1 MARPRD
7 NRTLDLFDDWQP
19 PEVVQRFDD
28 TRVRASS
35 LRQKMALGVAETLKG
50 SDLDRDAIAEAMAA
64 WLGEDVS
71 KKIAEG
77 TPAQIRA
84 NKQVLDAYASQ
95 AREEHVIS
103 LLRLIAL
110 IHATGDLRILQMIA
124 ELFDHSVIDDRYLP
138 WIEVGQLA
146 ERKDEFDRAFDA
158 ARRKAKAR
166 TRI

>member
-71 KKIAEG
+71 K
-77 TPAQIRA
+77 
-84 NKQVLDAYASQ
+84 NLLDAYASQ

>member
-71 KKIAEG
+71 K
-77 TPAQIRA
+77 
-84 NKQVLDAYASQ
+84 NLLDAYASQ

-166 TRI
+166 TRV